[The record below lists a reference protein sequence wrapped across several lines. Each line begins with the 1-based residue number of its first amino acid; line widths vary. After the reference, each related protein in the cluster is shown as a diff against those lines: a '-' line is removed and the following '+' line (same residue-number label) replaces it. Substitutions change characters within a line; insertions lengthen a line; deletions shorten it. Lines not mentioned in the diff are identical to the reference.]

1 MCAINGF
8 NYKDLS
14 LIKKMSALTSG
25 RGPDNEGFY
34 SNESYTVAHNRLAII
49 DPEIRS
55 NQPFHFKNY
64 VLSFNGEIF
73 NYIDLKNSL
82 IKAGYKFETKSDTE
96 VLIKLFDFEGVS
108 CFKKLSGIF
117 ALSIYD
123 TKLKKFYLIRD
134 AVGVKPLYYYYEPN
148 TKKFIYSS
156 LINSILLSLNEKRLN
171 YKALISYSNFN
182 RNDYRETFFQ
192 NIYKVLPGELI
203 EVSNGDYKRVKFI
216 DFEFKKVNK
225 NYNSLKEINYH
236 FSKQFISDVPVAL
249 SLSGGIDSNIIFHE
263 LLKNKGTQFTSY
275 SVLFKDSPKYS
286 QDHEVAKNIS
296 KVYGVKFNSV
306 EVNAKDFV
314 ENAEKIVDIVEEPT
328 GNTNSISNYILS
340 QNISEKVIFS
350 GDGGDEVFTGYNK
363 YKSIYIA
370 SLLNKVNV
378 FRNLNLRFKN
388 KNLNRIFMNRS
399 EDLFLSFSEQNLIK
413 NQKKIYNT
421 FKYIDKNE
429 LNEILNQSKG
439 YSDGSSLSNVMYHDL
454 DTWVPNDILLRNDKI
469 YGNQGIEARVP
480 FLDKNI
486 IEKFLMMSDYKKFGL
501 FFNSKNLLKKAYQKE
516 LNMTLKKK
524 LGFNSPFAGWLRK
537 DIYHFAQQVLSKNYY
552 DSSHHI
558 NLDECTKLI
567 TRHKEEYCDPFLI
580 WNLISLQIFL
590 RKYKL

>member
-14 LIKKMSALTSG
+14 LIKKMSALTSS

-34 SNESYTVAHNRLAII
+34 SNEGYTVAHNRLAII

-64 VLSFNGEIF
+64 ILSFNGEIF

-96 VLIKLFDFEGVS
+96 VLIKLFDFEGIS

-123 TKLKKFYLIRD
+123 TKLKKLYLIRD
-134 AVGVKPLYYYYEPN
+134 AVGVKPLYYYHEPN

-216 DFEFKKVNK
+216 DFEFKNVNK

-249 SLSGGIDSNIIFHE
+249 SLSGGIDSSIIFHE

-286 QDHEVAKNIS
+286 QDHEVAKSIS
-296 KVYGVKFNSV
+296 KAYGIKFNSV
-306 EVNAKDFV
+306 EVSAKDFI

-340 QNISEKVIFS
+340 QNISEKVLFS

-370 SLLNKVNV
+370 SLLNKVNI
-378 FRNLNLRFKN
+378 FRKFNLKFKN
-388 KNLNRIFMNRS
+388 KNLNRIFMNRP

-421 FKYIDKNE
+421 FKYIDQNE
-429 LNEILNQSKG
+429 LNKILNQSKG

-469 YGNQGIEARVP
+469 YANQGIEVRVP

-524 LGFNSPFAGWLRK
+524 LGFNSPF
-537 DIYHFAQQVLSKNYY
+537 QVGLEKMFMILHN
-552 DSSHHI
+552 
-558 NLDECTKLI
+558 
-567 TRHKEEYCDPFLI
+567 RF
-580 WNLISLQIFL
+580 
-590 RKYKL
+590 